1 MSFCSTLPM
10 KLLSAAQIRL
20 CDQFTI
26 EQEGIAAH
34 QLMERAA
41 KTCFNWIQNHLLPSS
56 NFTILCGS
64 GNNGGDGLALA
75 RLLFEAGHSVKVLL
89 LDYERYSECNH
100 LNQDRLSALGLNIEI
115 ASESGIQAIKAGT
128 VIIDA
133 LLGTGFLPPLRG
145 DVEALINAASRRMDC
160 FKLSIDLPSGFSGDE
175 PVNNAF
181 KANVT
186 LCFQRPRAQFFF
198 AENEQ
203 YTGRWELMDIGLRI
217 PEFVS
222 SDEQF
227 TPHALRNAHYILRK
241 DIKNLITPRN
251 RFAHKG
257 NFGKALLIG
266 GAEGKT
272 GALLLAVQACLRSG
286 AGLTWA
292 FCTEKA
298 EQALHQTAPE
308 AQTIPSEDQAA
319 PSGLINT
326 ESFNA
331 VGIGPG
337 CSTSEGTAK
346 LLKLLIQNATQPLV
360 LDADA
365 LTILSN
371 NKTWLA
377 FLPNNTLLTPHP
389 GEFDRMTEVHHSSW
403 ERFCAAH
410 ELSLKTG
417 AYILLKGAYSALCCP
432 DGSVYF
438 NSTGNPGM
446 AKGGSGD
453 VLTGLLTG
461 LLAQGYGVRNAALIG
476 MHLHGLAGDFAA
488 EAMSE
493 NGMKA
498 GDLIQFMPEAW
509 KAVSL
514 H

>member
-1 MSFCSTLPM
+1 M

-20 CDQFTI
+20 CDQYTI
-26 EQEGIAAH
+26 EQEGIASH

-41 KTCFNWIQNHLLPSS
+41 KTCFNWIQNHLMSS
-56 NFTILCGS
+56 SEFTILCGS

-75 RLLFEAGHSVKVLL
+75 RMLYDAGHSIKVLL
-89 LDYERYSECNH
+89 LNNERYSPDNL
-100 LNQDRLSALGLNIEI
+100 LNQDRLNAIGLNIEI
-115 ASESGIQAIKAGT
+115 ANESGIEAIKAGT

-133 LLGTGFLPPLRG
+133 LLGTGFMPPLRG
-145 DVEALINAASRRMDC
+145 DVETLINAASKRIDC

-186 LCFQRPRAQFFF
+186 LCFQRPRPQFFF
-198 AENEQ
+198 AENER
-203 YTGRWELMDIGLRI
+203 YTGRWELLDIGLRV
-217 PEFVS
+217 PEFGSNDTQVV
-222 SDEQF
+222 
-227 TPHALRNAHYILRK
+227 PHALRNAHYVTLK
-241 DIKNLITPRN
+241 DIKSLITARN

-257 NFGKALLIG
+257 NFGRALLIG
-266 GAEGKT
+266 GADGKT

-286 AGLTWA
+286 VGLTWA
-292 FCTEKA
+292 FCTPKA
-298 EQALHQTAPE
+298 EQALHQTAAE
-308 AQTIPSEDQAA
+308 AQTILSEDPFV
-319 PSGLINT
+319 PSGNINA

-337 CSTSEGTAK
+337 CSTSDATAK
-346 LLKLLIQNATQPLV
+346 LLKLLIQNASQPLV

-365 LTILSN
+365 LNILAE

-377 FLPNNTLLTPHP
+377 FLPENTLLTPHP
-389 GEFDRMTEVHHSSW
+389 GEFDRLTEKHDSNW

-410 ELSLKTG
+410 ALSLKTG

-446 AKGGSGD
+446 ANGGSGD

-461 LLAQGYGVRNAALIG
+461 LLAQGYGMRNAALIG
-476 MHLHGLAGDFAA
+476 MFLHGLSGDSAA
-488 EAMSE
+488 DALSE
-493 NGMKA
+493 NAMKA
-498 GDLIQFMPEAW
+498 GDLIAFLPDAW
-509 KAVSL
+509 KAVSP